1 MERKGCGCATGI
13 MVWVIVILLILLGV
27 GFVLGPIGANILG
40 LETPSSFDVS
50 KPHFQLPAEELFHV
64 GPFSITNTLM
74 ASWLT
79 ILVLVVT
86 FYIFTRKMKLI
97 PGRLQG
103 IAEMAVEG
111 LLNFMEGPAGK
122 KNARLFFPLVA
133 TIFIYVIANAY
144 LGLMPFFGPVGIIES
159 DGSFVPLLRPANTD
173 INLTLSIAI
182 MSFVFVE
189 TWGMRSSGVFRYMGQ
204 FFNVGQIGRGIKQ
217 LFKGRIR
224 PALGNVGLGF
234 INLFVGLL
242 ELLSH
247 FIRIISFTFRL
258 FGNMT
263 AGEILLLVVGFLIP
277 LVAII
282 PFYGL
287 ELLVGFIQ
295 ALIFAGLTLVFG
307 IIAVAP
313 MHEGEEQEA

>member
-1 MERKGCGCATGI
+1 M
-13 MVWVIVILLILLGV
+13 
-27 GFVLGPIGANILG
+27 
-40 LETPSSFDVS
+40 
-50 KPHFQLPAEELFHV
+50 
-64 GPFSITNTLM
+64 
-74 ASWLT
+74 
-79 ILVLVVT
+79 
-86 FYIFTRKMKLI
+86 
-97 PGRLQG
+97 
-103 IAEMAVEG
+103 
-111 LLNFMEGPAGK
+111 
-122 KNARLFFPLVA
+122 PL
-133 TIFIYVIANAY
+133 
-144 LGLMPFFGPVGIIES
+144 FGPVGLIEP
-159 DGSFVPLLRPANTD
+159 DGSFVPLFRPANTD

-189 TWGMRSSGVFRYMGQ
+189 TWGMRASGTLPYLGQ

-217 LFKGRIR
+217 LFKGKIR

-258 FGNMT
+258 FGNMV
-263 AGEILLLVVGFLIP
+263 AGEILLLIVAFLIP

-313 MHEGEEQEA
+313 MHEGEEQ